1 MSIAPQVTSKAT
13 SDDPKQSM
21 AIPLKLTD
29 QTNLLPFRKIVPL
42 FSGIALCAVVSV
54 LDSVIIATALPT
66 ISAAF
71 NAGSVAS
78 WVPSAYMLTS
88 TSVSPLCG
96 RFSDIF
102 GRKAVLC
109 VAMAVFMLGSLASGF
124 SKSII
129 QLIIFRGVAGAGG
142 DGVLTLG
149 QIILS
154 DVVSLRDRGK
164 YQGFI
169 SGFVSLGFVIG
180 PPIGGALSE
189 TVSWRARIQPLA
201 FIQVINPW
209 QCSGV
214 FGSISPSRYALYVWL
229 FLYSLSNPSREMK
242 LLAIDYIGAGLTLL
256 GSTLVILP
264 LIWGGVTFPWD
275 SPLVL
280 APLCSGVLVIF
291 HILLLGMERRK
302 IAYRTH
308 GAWAVYIFKHVTV
321 TGVYITMFING
332 FIFFSSLYYLSQFFQ
347 VALGYSPIRS
357 WSILASSARQ
367 PNLCQLDCG
376 DDCEQDRQTII
387 YAGFSVW
394 AVGCGCLSTVTA
406 STSKALLV
414 FYMVLVG
421 SGAGQTL
428 QTATV
433 AAQASVPRK
442 DMAVVTAVRNYI
454 RLLGGA
460 LSMAVGSMLTYT
472 LPSFTFAR
480 DSFRVCNTRNNHLRS
495 VLSSLSLTPSAMT
508 TIIDNPTILGSHA
521 SPSQLASLG
530 LTPSQ
535 AAYALLHGYT
545 AGFRILFILNACL
558 ASVATITSIF
568 MIKHKE
574 AYESD
579 EERLQAEA
587 RQLLGGSGNGNQG
600 AIQVPPSDTEDPEL
614 GGGTK
619 VDLEMGQPEGNSHDR
634 VVCVKSGL
642 GPQLWRL

>member
-1 MSIAPQVTSKAT
+1 MERR
-13 SDDPKQSM
+13 
-21 AIPLKLTD
+21 KL
-29 QTNLLPFRKIVPL
+29 
-42 FSGIALCAVVSV
+42 
-54 LDSVIIATALPT
+54 
-66 ISAAF
+66 
-71 NAGSVAS
+71 
-78 WVPSAYMLTS
+78 AY
-88 TSVSPLCG
+88 
-96 RFSDIF
+96 
-102 GRKAVLC
+102 
-109 VAMAVFMLGSLASGF
+109 
-124 SKSII
+124 
-129 QLIIFRGVAGAGG
+129 
-142 DGVLTLG
+142 
-149 QIILS
+149 
-154 DVVSLRDRGK
+154 
-164 YQGFI
+164 
-169 SGFVSLGFVIG
+169 
-180 PPIGGALSE
+180 
-189 TVSWRARIQPLA
+189 RAQ
-201 FIQVINPW
+201 
-209 QCSGV
+209 
-214 FGSISPSRYALYVWL
+214 
-229 FLYSLSNPSREMK
+229 K

-280 APLCSGVLVIF
+280 TPLCSGVLIIVIF
-291 HILLLGMERRK
+291 CCWEWK
-302 IAYRTH
+302 
-308 GAWAVYIFKHVTV
+308 GANLPIVPMYIFKHITV
-321 TGVYITMFING
+321 TGVYIAIFIYG

-347 VALGYSPIRS
+347 VALGYSPTQS
-357 WSILASSARQ
+357 GVFLL
-367 PNLCQLDCG
+367 PVLVT
-376 DDCEQDRQTII
+376 QTFVTWVVGIIAII
-387 YAGFSVW
+387 YTGFSVW

-414 FYMVLVG
+414 FYMILAG

-568 MIKHKE
+568 LIKHE
-574 AYESD
+574 ELMRSD
-579 EERLQAEA
+579 EETLQAEK
-587 RQLLGGSGNGNQG
+587 RQLLGSSGNGNQG
-600 AIQVPPSDTEDPEL
+600 AVKVLPLDREGPEQ
-614 GGGTK
+614 GDSTK
-619 VDLEMGQPEGNSHDR
+619 VDLEMGSWWVLHLILTGL
-634 VVCVKSGL
+634 SGYPTPSSL
-642 GPQLWRL
+642 EATPLTGWSASSRH